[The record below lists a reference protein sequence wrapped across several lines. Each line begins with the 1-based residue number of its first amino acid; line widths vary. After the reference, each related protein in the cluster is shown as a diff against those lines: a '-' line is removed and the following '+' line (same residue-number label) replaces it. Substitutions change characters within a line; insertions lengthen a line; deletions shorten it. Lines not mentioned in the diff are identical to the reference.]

1 MIENESKTRS
11 PKSQGVINGRSKKST
26 IRKRRKI
33 CRMLAADESNNLKT
47 KKDFLKKY
55 RQKLVEKKIDPIPSD
70 QTLKKDMDDCKI
82 DFKYGIARISTDD
95 TIFDSLG
102 YDINYSLRQMRLIY
116 GSNDI
121 TLLNTYTKPMLYP
134 KTLKG
139 FLSPLDELI
148 ANTST
153 EENISSSNTNTA
165 TKSKKIA
172 KNFLM
177 YLHFILDKKGFE
189 DLIEDA
195 FCKDCSTPPYFLYID
210 KHSYCVTIV
219 FEYENLETIMK
230 KTYDIIKNC
239 PY

>member
-47 KKDFLKKY
+47 KKDFLEKY

-95 TIFDSLG
+95 AIFDSLG

-121 TLLNTYTKPMLYP
+121 TLLNTYAKPMLYP

-153 EENISSSNTNTA
+153 ENNSCICAIYIHRKYFFFKHRHCNQI
-165 TKSKKIA
+165 KKNSE
-172 KNFLM
+172 KLSHV
-177 YLHFILDKKGFE
+177 L
-189 DLIEDA
+189 A
-195 FCKDCSTPPYFLYID
+195 FYFR
-210 KHSYCVTIV
+210 
-219 FEYENLETIMK
+219 
-230 KTYDIIKNC
+230 
-239 PY
+239 

>member
-47 KKDFLKKY
+47 KKEFLEKY

-102 YDINYSLRQMRLIY
+102 YDINYSL
-116 GSNDI
+116 
-121 TLLNTYTKPMLYP
+121 T
-134 KTLKG
+134 
-139 FLSPLDELI
+139 
-148 ANTST
+148 
-153 EENISSSNTNTA
+153 
-165 TKSKKIA
+165 
-172 KNFLM
+172 
-177 YLHFILDKKGFE
+177 
-189 DLIEDA
+189 
-195 FCKDCSTPPYFLYID
+195 
-210 KHSYCVTIV
+210 
-219 FEYENLETIMK
+219 
-230 KTYDIIKNC
+230 
-239 PY
+239 